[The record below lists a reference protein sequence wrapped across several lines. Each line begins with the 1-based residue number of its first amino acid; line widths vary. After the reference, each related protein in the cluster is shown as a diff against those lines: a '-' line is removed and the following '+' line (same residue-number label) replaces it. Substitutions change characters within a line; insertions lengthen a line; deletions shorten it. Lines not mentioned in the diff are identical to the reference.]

1 MRKIFFTL
9 TLITIPILSIFA
21 SGEKETNL
29 GGQIDLYAEYSPI
42 EEVTLSL
49 GEEISFADFLVPENG
64 LFDACKTVFAA
75 TYTPHP
81 NIALE
86 AGYEFLYSNAEVMEH
101 CAKLSAIPQV
111 EFGDF
116 ALSLQETAQMTYA
129 TADKSYSWQL
139 VSKLELAYTIPVAP
153 LSAYIYAEMTNPLQR
168 PVAEPV
174 AVTEPVDVLMTDVL
188 MTEGNSGNN
197 VPAKE
202 QNAPWYDEICYRA
215 GLDWSIDEINTLG
228 IYYEFS
234 HTVDSYSH
242 LIGIGYTASF

>member
-29 GGQIDLYAEYSPI
+29 GGQIDLYVEYSPI
-42 EEVTLSL
+42 EEVTISL
-49 GEEISFADFLVPENG
+49 GEEVSFTNFLATENG
-64 LFDACKTVFAA
+64 VFDATNTVFGV

-81 NIALE
+81 NIAIE

-101 CAKLSAIPQV
+101 CVKLSAIPQV
-111 EFGDF
+111 ELGDF
-116 ALSLQETAQMTYA
+116 SLSLQETAQMTYSMF
-129 TADKSYSWQL
+129 DKSYNWQI
-139 VSKLELAYTIPVAP
+139 VSNLEVAYAIPNTP
-153 LSAYIYAEMTNPLQR
+153 LSAYIYTEMTNPLGS
-168 PVAEPV
+168 VTEPV
-174 AVTEPVDVLMTDVL
+174 AVTEPVDVP
-188 MTEGNSGNN
+188 G
-197 VPAKE
+197 KE
-202 QNAPWYDEICYRA
+202 QNTPWYDEFCHRV

>member
-29 GGQIDLYAEYSPI
+29 GGQIDLYVEYSPI

-49 GEEISFADFLVPENG
+49 GEEISFANFLAPENG
-64 LFDACKTVFAA
+64 LFDACKTVFTA

-153 LSAYIYAEMTNPLQR
+153 LSAYIYAEMTNPIQR

-174 AVTEPVDVLMTDVL
+174 EAE
-188 MTEGNSGNN
+188 NN
-197 VPAKE
+197 QPSS
-202 QNAPWYDEICYRA
+202 WYDEICYRA

-234 HTVDSYSH
+234 HTIDSYSH

>member
-1 MRKIFFTL
+1 MRKIFFIL

-29 GGQIDLYAEYSPI
+29 GGQIDVYAEYSPI
-42 EEVTLSL
+42 DEVTLSL
-49 GEEISFADFLVPENG
+49 GEEISFANFLAPENG

-81 NIALE
+81 NIAIE

-101 CAKLSAIPQV
+101 CVKLSAIPQV
-111 EFGDF
+111 ELGNFS
-116 ALSLQETAQMTYA
+116 LSLQETAQMTYSMFE
-129 TADKSYSWQL
+129 KSYNWQI
-139 VSKLELAYTIPVAP
+139 VSNLEVSYAIPNTP
-153 LSAYIYAEMTNPLQR
+153 LSAYIYTEMTNPLT
-168 PVAEPV
+168 P
-174 AVTEPVDVLMTDVL
+174 
-188 MTEGNSGNN
+188 NST
-197 VPAKE
+197 
-202 QNAPWYDEICYRA
+202 PWYDEFCHGV

>member
-29 GGQIDLYAEYSPI
+29 GGQIDLYVEYSPI
-42 EEVTLSL
+42 EEVTISL
-49 GEEISFADFLVPENG
+49 GEEVSFTNFLATENG
-64 LFDACKTVFAA
+64 VFDATNTVLGV

-81 NIALE
+81 NIAIE

-101 CAKLSAIPQV
+101 CVKLSAIPQV
-111 EFGDF
+111 ELGDF
-116 ALSLQETAQMTYA
+116 SLSLQETAQMTYSMFE
-129 TADKSYSWQL
+129 KSYNWQI
-139 VSKLELAYTIPVAP
+139 VSNLEFAYAIPNTP
-153 LSAYIYAEMTNPLQR
+153 LSAYIYTEMTNPLGSI
-168 PVAEPV
+168 
-174 AVTEPVDVLMTDVL
+174 TEPV
-188 MTEGNSGNN
+188 E
-197 VPAKE
+197 VPE
-202 QNAPWYDEICYRA
+202 PVPNTPWYDEFCHGV

>member
-1 MRKIFFTL
+1 MRKIFFIL

-29 GGQIDLYAEYSPI
+29 GGQIDIYAEYSPI
-42 EEVTLSL
+42 DEVTLSL
-49 GEEISFADFLVPENG
+49 GEEISFANFLAPENG

-81 NIALE
+81 NIAIE

-153 LSAYIYAEMTNPLQR
+153 LSAYIYAEMTNPLQH
-168 PVAEPV
+168 PIAEPV
-174 AVTEPVDVLMTDVL
+174 AVTEPV
-188 MTEGNSGNN
+188 E
-197 VPAKE
+197 VPA
-202 QNAPWYDEICYRA
+202 QNTPSPWYDEICYRA

>member
-29 GGQIDLYAEYSPI
+29 GGQIDVYAEYSPI

-49 GEEISFADFLVPENG
+49 GEEISFANFLAPENG
-64 LFDACKTVFAA
+64 LFDACNTVFAA

-111 EFGDF
+111 KFGDF

-153 LSAYIYAEMTNPLQR
+153 LSAYIYAEMTNPLQH

-174 AVTEPVDVLMTDVL
+174 EAE
-188 MTEGNSGNN
+188 NN
-197 VPAKE
+197 QPSS
-202 QNAPWYDEICYRA
+202 WYDEICYRA

>member
-29 GGQIDLYAEYSPI
+29 GGQIDLYVEYSPI

-49 GEEISFADFLVPENG
+49 GEEISFANFLAPENG

-174 AVTEPVDVLMTDVL
+174 AVTEPV
-188 MTEGNSGNN
+188 E
-197 VPAKE
+197 VPVKE
-202 QNAPWYDEICYRA
+202 QNTPWYDEICYRA

-234 HTVDSYSH
+234 HTIDSYSH

>member
-21 SGEKETNL
+21 SGGKETNL
-29 GGQIDLYAEYSPI
+29 GGQIDVYAEYSLI
-42 EEVTLSL
+42 EEVTISL
-49 GEEISFADFLVPENG
+49 GEEVSFTNFLATENG
-64 LFDACKTVFAA
+64 VFDATNTVLGV

-81 NIALE
+81 NIAIE

-101 CAKLSAIPQV
+101 CVKLSAIPQV
-111 EFGDF
+111 ELGDF
-116 ALSLQETAQMTYA
+116 SLSLQETAQMTYSMFE
-129 TADKSYSWQL
+129 KSYNWQI
-139 VSKLELAYTIPVAP
+139 VSNLEVAYAIPNTP
-153 LSAYIYAEMTNPLQR
+153 LSAYIYTEMTNPLT
-168 PVAEPV
+168 P
-174 AVTEPVDVLMTDVL
+174 
-188 MTEGNSGNN
+188 NN
-197 VPAKE
+197 TT
-202 QNAPWYDEICYRA
+202 WYDEFCHGV

>member
-29 GGQIDLYAEYSPI
+29 GGQIDIYAEYSPV
-42 EEVTLSL
+42 EEVTISL
-49 GEEISFADFLVPENG
+49 GEEISFANFLATENG
-64 LFDACKTVFAA
+64 LFDGCKTVFAA

-81 NIALE
+81 NIAIE

-168 PVAEPV
+168 QVAEPIE
-174 AVTEPVDVLMTDVL
+174 AE
-188 MTEGNSGNN
+188 NN
-197 VPAKE
+197 QPSS
-202 QNAPWYDEICYRA
+202 WYDEICYRA
-215 GLDWSIDEINTLG
+215 GLDWSIDDYNTLG
-228 IYYEFS
+228 IYYEFA
-234 HTVDSYSH
+234 HTIDSYAH
-242 LIGIGYTASF
+242 LIGIGYTIGF

>member
-29 GGQIDLYAEYSPI
+29 GGQIDVYAEYSPI
-42 EEVTLSL
+42 DEVTLSL
-49 GEEISFADFLVPENG
+49 GEEISFANFLAPENG

-81 NIALE
+81 NIAIE

-111 EFGDF
+111 ELGDF

-174 AVTEPVDVLMTDVL
+174 EAE
-188 MTEGNSGNN
+188 NN
-197 VPAKE
+197 QPSS
-202 QNAPWYDEICYRA
+202 WYDEICYKA

>member
-21 SGEKETNL
+21 SGVKETNL
-29 GGQIDLYAEYSPI
+29 GGQIDVYVEYSPI
-42 EEVTLSL
+42 EEVTISL
-49 GEEISFADFLVPENG
+49 GEEVSFTNFLATENG
-64 LFDACKTVFAA
+64 VFDATNTVLGV

-81 NIALE
+81 NIAIE

-101 CAKLSAIPQV
+101 CVKLSAIPQV
-111 EFGDF
+111 ELGDF
-116 ALSLQETAQMTYA
+116 SLSLQETAQMTYSMFEQ
-129 TADKSYSWQL
+129 SYNWQI
-139 VSKLELAYTIPVAP
+139 VINVEVAYAIPNTT
-153 LSAYIYAEMTNPLQR
+153 LSTYIYTEMTNPLGT
-168 PVAEPV
+168 VTEPV
-174 AVTEPVDVLMTDVL
+174 AVTEPVDVLMT
-188 MTEGNSGNN
+188 EGNNG
-197 VPAKE
+197 PAKE
-202 QNAPWYDEICYRA
+202 QNTPWYDEFCHRV

>member
-21 SGEKETNL
+21 SGEKETNI
-29 GGQIDLYAEYSPI
+29 GGQIDVYAEYSPI

-49 GEEISFADFLVPENG
+49 GEEISFANFLAPENG

-116 ALSLQETAQMTYA
+116 ALSLQETAQMTYSMFE
-129 TADKSYSWQL
+129 KSYNWQI
-139 VSKLELAYTIPVAP
+139 VSNLEFVYAIPNTP
-153 LSAYIYAEMTNPLQR
+153 LSTYIYTEMTNPLGTSTGS
-168 PVAEPV
+168 
-174 AVTEPVDVLMTDVL
+174 VTEPV
-188 MTEGNSGNN
+188 
-197 VPAKE
+197 
-202 QNAPWYDEICYRA
+202 QNTPWYDEFCHGV

>member
-29 GGQIDLYAEYSPI
+29 GEQIDVYAEYSPI
-42 EEVTLSL
+42 DEVTLSL
-49 GEEISFADFLVPENG
+49 GEEISFANFLAPENG

-81 NIALE
+81 NIAIE

-111 EFGDF
+111 ELGNFS
-116 ALSLQETAQMTYA
+116 LSLQETAQMTYSMFE
-129 TADKSYSWQL
+129 KSYNWQI
-139 VSKLELAYTIPVAP
+139 VSNLEVAYAIPSTP
-153 LSAYIYAEMTNPLQR
+153 LSTYIYTEMTNPLGSGTSTGSVTD
-168 PVAEPV
+168 PV
-174 AVTEPVDVLMTDVL
+174 
-188 MTEGNSGNN
+188 
-197 VPAKE
+197 
-202 QNAPWYDEICYRA
+202 QNTPWYDEICYRA

>member
-29 GGQIDLYAEYSPI
+29 GGQIDVYAEYSPI
-42 EEVTLSL
+42 EEVTISL
-49 GEEISFADFLVPENG
+49 GEEVSFTNFLATGNG
-64 LFDACKTVFAA
+64 VFDATNTVLGV

-81 NIALE
+81 NIAIE

-101 CAKLSAIPQV
+101 CVKLSAIPQV
-111 EFGDF
+111 ELGDF
-116 ALSLQETAQMTYA
+116 SLSLQETAQMTYSMFE
-129 TADKSYSWQL
+129 KSYNWQI
-139 VSKLELAYTIPVAP
+139 VSNLEVAYAIPNTP
-153 LSAYIYAEMTNPLQR
+153 LSAYIYTEMTNPLGS
-168 PVAEPV
+168 VTEPV
-174 AVTEPVDVLMTDVL
+174 AVTEPV
-188 MTEGNSGNN
+188 E
-197 VPAKE
+197 VPGKE
-202 QNAPWYDEICYRA
+202 QNTPWYDEFCHGV

-242 LIGIGYTASF
+242 LIGLGYTASF

>member
-29 GGQIDLYAEYSPI
+29 GEQIDVYAEYSPI
-42 EEVTLSL
+42 DEVTLSL
-49 GEEISFADFLVPENG
+49 GEEISFANFLAPENG

-81 NIALE
+81 NIAIE

-111 EFGDF
+111 ELGDF
-116 ALSLQETAQMTYA
+116 SLSLQETAQMTYSMFE
-129 TADKSYSWQL
+129 KSYNWQI
-139 VSKLELAYTIPVAP
+139 VSNLEVAYAIPSTP
-153 LSAYIYAEMTNPLQR
+153 LSTYIYTEMTNPLGSGTSTGSVTD
-168 PVAEPV
+168 PV
-174 AVTEPVDVLMTDVL
+174 
-188 MTEGNSGNN
+188 
-197 VPAKE
+197 
-202 QNAPWYDEICYRA
+202 QNTPWYDEICYRA

>member
-29 GGQIDLYAEYSPI
+29 GGQIDVYAEYSPI
-42 EEVTLSL
+42 EEVTISL
-49 GEEISFADFLVPENG
+49 GEEVSFTNFLATENG
-64 LFDACKTVFAA
+64 VFDATNTVLGV

-81 NIALE
+81 NIAIE

-101 CAKLSAIPQV
+101 CVKLSAIPQV
-111 EFGDF
+111 ELGDF
-116 ALSLQETAQMTYA
+116 SLSLQETAQMTYSMFE
-129 TADKSYSWQL
+129 KSYNWQI
-139 VSKLELAYTIPVAP
+139 VSNLEVAYAIPNTP
-153 LSAYIYAEMTNPLQR
+153 LSAYIYTEMTNPLGSVTEL
-168 PVAEPV
+168 VAGTEPV
-174 AVTEPVDVLMTDVL
+174 AVTEPVDVLMT
-188 MTEGNSGNN
+188 EGNN
-197 VPAKE
+197 VPGKE
-202 QNAPWYDEICYRA
+202 QNTPWYDEFCHGV

>member
-1 MRKIFFTL
+1 
-9 TLITIPILSIFA
+9 
-21 SGEKETNL
+21 
-29 GGQIDLYAEYSPI
+29 
-42 EEVTLSL
+42 
-49 GEEISFADFLVPENG
+49 
-64 LFDACKTVFAA
+64 
-75 TYTPHP
+75 
-81 NIALE
+81 
-86 AGYEFLYSNAEVMEH
+86 MEH

-116 ALSLQETAQMTYA
+116 ALSLQETAQMTHA

-174 AVTEPVDVLMTDVL
+174 ETE
-188 MTEGNSGNN
+188 NN
-197 VPAKE
+197 QPSS
-202 QNAPWYDEICYRA
+202 WYDEICYRA

-242 LIGIGYTASF
+242 LIGIGYTIGF

>member
-29 GGQIDLYAEYSPI
+29 GGQIDVYAEYSPI
-42 EEVTLSL
+42 DEVTLSL
-49 GEEISFADFLVPENG
+49 GEEISFANFLAPENG

-111 EFGDF
+111 ELGDF

-129 TADKSYSWQL
+129 TADKSYRWQL

-174 AVTEPVDVLMTDVL
+174 AVTEPV
-188 MTEGNSGNN
+188 E
-197 VPAKE
+197 VPV
-202 QNAPWYDEICYRA
+202 QNTPSPWYDEICYRA

>member
-29 GGQIDLYAEYSPI
+29 GGQIDVYAEYSPI

-49 GEEISFADFLVPENG
+49 GEEISFANFLAPENG

-174 AVTEPVDVLMTDVL
+174 EAEKNQP
-188 MTEGNSGNN
+188 SS
-197 VPAKE
+197 
-202 QNAPWYDEICYRA
+202 WYDEFCHGV

-234 HTVDSYSH
+234 HTIDSYSH

>member
-29 GGQIDLYAEYSPI
+29 GGQIDVYAEYSPI
-42 EEVTLSL
+42 DEVTLSL
-49 GEEISFADFLVPENG
+49 GEEISFANFLAPENG

-81 NIALE
+81 NIAIE

-101 CAKLSAIPQV
+101 CVKLSAIPQV
-111 EFGDF
+111 ELGDF
-116 ALSLQETAQMTYA
+116 ALSLQETAQMTYSMFE
-129 TADKSYSWQL
+129 KSYNWQIL
-139 VSKLELAYTIPVAP
+139 STLEIADAIPNTP
-153 LSAYIYAEMTNPLQR
+153 LSTYIYTEMTNPLGSGTSTGSVTD
-168 PVAEPV
+168 PV
-174 AVTEPVDVLMTDVL
+174 
-188 MTEGNSGNN
+188 
-197 VPAKE
+197 
-202 QNAPWYDEICYRA
+202 QNTPWYDEICYRA

>member
-29 GGQIDLYAEYSPI
+29 GGQIDVYAEYSPI
-42 EEVTLSL
+42 EEVTISL
-49 GEEISFADFLVPENG
+49 GEEVSFTNFLATENG
-64 LFDACKTVFAA
+64 VFDATNTVLGV

-81 NIALE
+81 NIAIE

-101 CAKLSAIPQV
+101 CVKLSAIPQV
-111 EFGDF
+111 ELGDF

-174 AVTEPVDVLMTDVL
+174 EAE
-188 MTEGNSGNN
+188 NN
-197 VPAKE
+197 KPS
-202 QNAPWYDEICYRA
+202 NWYDEFCHRV

>member
-29 GGQIDLYAEYSPI
+29 GGQIDVYAEYSPI
-42 EEVTLSL
+42 EEVTISL
-49 GEEISFADFLVPENG
+49 GEEVSFTNFLATEDGV
-64 LFDACKTVFAA
+64 FDATNTVLGV

-81 NIALE
+81 NIAIE

-101 CAKLSAIPQV
+101 CVKLSAIPQV
-111 EFGDF
+111 ELGDF
-116 ALSLQETAQMTYA
+116 SLSLQETAQMTYSMFE
-129 TADKSYSWQL
+129 KSYNWQI
-139 VSKLELAYTIPVAP
+139 VSNLEVAYAIPNTP
-153 LSAYIYAEMTNPLQR
+153 LSAYIYTEMTNPLSTIT
-168 PVAEPV
+168 EPV
-174 AVTEPVDVLMTDVL
+174 AVTEPLAVTELVDVLLTDR
-188 MTEGNSGNN
+188 EK

-202 QNAPWYDEICYRA
+202 QNTPWYDEFCHGV

>member
-9 TLITIPILSIFA
+9 TLITIPTLSIFA

-29 GGQIDLYAEYSPI
+29 GGQIDVYAEYSPI
-42 EEVTLSL
+42 DEVTLSL
-49 GEEISFADFLVPENG
+49 GEEISFANFLVPENG

-81 NIALE
+81 NIAIE

-116 ALSLQETAQMTYA
+116 ALSLQETAQMTYSMFE
-129 TADKSYSWQL
+129 KSYNWQI
-139 VSKLELAYTIPVAP
+139 VSNLEVAYAIPNTP
-153 LSAYIYAEMTNPLQR
+153 LSTYIYTEMTNPLGSVTD
-168 PVAEPV
+168 PV
-174 AVTEPVDVLMTDVL
+174 
-188 MTEGNSGNN
+188 
-197 VPAKE
+197 
-202 QNAPWYDEICYRA
+202 QNTPWYDEICYRA

>member
-1 MRKIFFTL
+1 MRKIFFII

-29 GGQIDLYAEYSPI
+29 GGQIDVYAEYSPI
-42 EEVTLSL
+42 DEVTLSL
-49 GEEISFADFLVPENG
+49 GEEISFANFLAPENG

-116 ALSLQETAQMTYA
+116 ALSLQETAQMTFA
-129 TADKSYSWQL
+129 TTDKAYSWQL

-174 AVTEPVDVLMTDVL
+174 EAE
-188 MTEGNSGNN
+188 NN
-197 VPAKE
+197 QPSS
-202 QNAPWYDEICYRA
+202 WYDKICYRA